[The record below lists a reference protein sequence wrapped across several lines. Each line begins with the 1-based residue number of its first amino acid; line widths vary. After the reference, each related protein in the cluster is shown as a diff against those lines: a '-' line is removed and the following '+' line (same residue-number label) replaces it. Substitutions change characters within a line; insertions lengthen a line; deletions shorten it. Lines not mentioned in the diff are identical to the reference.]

1 MNVVDYGMNMQEA
14 VDAPRIHHQW
24 LPDEVAVEPFA
35 LSPDTAKILG
45 DMGYTIKTQS
55 PWGAAEAI
63 LIGPAADPAATASS
77 GNDAMAASKPVPGR
91 LYGAHDDRR
100 PAGAAAGY

>member
-1 MNVVDYGMNMQEA
+1 MRRASIINGCRMKW
-14 VDAPRIHHQW
+14 R
-24 LPDEVAVEPFA
+24 
-35 LSPDTAKILG
+35 LSLLRFRQTRQNCSPTWAIRSRPKA
-45 DMGYTIKTQS
+45 

-63 LIGPAADPAATASS
+63 LVGPPADPDAASS

-100 PAGAAAGY
+100 PAGAAGGY

>member
-1 MNVVDYGMNMQEA
+1 MNMQEA

-63 LIGPAADPAATASS
+63 LIGPPADPAAVASS